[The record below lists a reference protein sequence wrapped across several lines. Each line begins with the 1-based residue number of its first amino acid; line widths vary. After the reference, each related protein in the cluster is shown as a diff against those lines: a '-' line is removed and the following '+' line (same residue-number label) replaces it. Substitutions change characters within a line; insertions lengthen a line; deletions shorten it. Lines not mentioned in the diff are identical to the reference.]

1 MGNASK
7 GAWKERVEVEL
18 AIVDELKAAAPKD
31 VAKRYERAGTNG
43 SWLTVRPDILG
54 ETLLSR
60 QKFVDNARIH
70 LNLKVALNLPQH
82 CDGCGAGFSV
92 DHALSCK
99 KRRTGFQPPRR
110 RQRRGWRLG

>member
-43 SWLTVRPDILG
+43 S
-54 ETLLSR
+54 
-60 QKFVDNARIH
+60 
-70 LNLKVALNLPQH
+70 
-82 CDGCGAGFSV
+82 
-92 DHALSCK
+92 
-99 KRRTGFQPPRR
+99 
-110 RQRRGWRLG
+110 